1 MKKLNSPSIS
11 TLQTPTLWKDLR
23 DAHRYLGEFKG
34 LCQTLP
40 NPNILIECLTMREAK
55 DSSEIENII
64 TTHDDLYAS
73 QVCSTPLGIA
83 EKEVQFYAEG
93 LLLGYHK
100 VKSEGIC
107 RLRTILEIQA
117 TIEKN
122 QAGLRKLPGTVLKND
137 LTGKVIYEPPQH
149 GEDVARLMTDLV
161 DYIHIEDDLDPL
173 LRMAIAH
180 HHFESIHPFY
190 DGNGRTGRILN
201 ILLLIKDGL
210 LDLPIFYLSRYIN
223 QTKLDYYRLLQNT
236 REEQDWGAWCEYIIR
251 GVKETAQLEI
261 DFLQKYRVLMKRY
274 KHEIRDQ
281 LPKIYS
287 QDLLNRL
294 FSYPYT
300 KIDFLMKELE
310 ISRPTA
316 TRYLNSLVDA
326 GFLRK
331 RKIGKNHF
339 FINHPLLRLI
349 IEH

>member
-1 MKKLNSPSIS
+1 MKELDSPQIS
-11 TLQTPTLWKDLR
+11 TLQTPSLWNELR

-40 NPNILIECLTMREAK
+40 NPNILVECLALREAK
-55 DSSEIENII
+55 DSSAIENII

-73 QVCSTPLGIA
+73 QVSGSPLGIA
-83 EKEVQFYAEG
+83 EKEVQFYADG
-93 LLLGYHK
+93 LLKGYEK
-100 VKSEGIC
+100 VREEGIC
-107 RLRTILEIQA
+107 RLPTILAIQS
-117 TIEKN
+117 TVEKN
-122 QAGLRKLPGTVLKND
+122 RAGLRKLPGTVLRND
-137 LTGKVIYEPPQH
+137 RTGEVIYEPPQS
-149 GEDVARLMTDLV
+149 GEDVERLMGDLV
-161 DYIHIEDDLDPL
+161 DYIHADDGLDPL
-173 LRMAIAH
+173 LRMAVVH

-201 ILLLIKDGL
+201 ILMLVKDGL

-223 QTKLDYYRLLQNT
+223 HTKRDYYHLLQQT
-236 REEQDWGAWCEYIIR
+236 RLEKDWVAWCEYILR

-261 DFLQKYRVLMKRY
+261 SFLQKYRELMKRY
-274 KHEIRDQ
+274 KHEIREQ

-316 TRYLNSLVDA
+316 TKYLESLADM
-326 GFLRK
+326 GFLSR
-331 RKIGKNHF
+331 RKIGRNHY
-339 FINHPLLRLI
+339 FINQPLLDLI
-349 IEH
+349 AQH